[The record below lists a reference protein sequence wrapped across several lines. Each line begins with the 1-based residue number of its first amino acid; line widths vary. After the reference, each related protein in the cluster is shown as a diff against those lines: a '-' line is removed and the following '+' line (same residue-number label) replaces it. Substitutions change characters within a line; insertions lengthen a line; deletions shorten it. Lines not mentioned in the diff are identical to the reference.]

1 MQNDRHYNKE
11 DLQPPRAA
19 DAPRAA
25 EAPVASEAE
34 RAGDAPPASD
44 TPAAH
49 GKRSVLRRVWNVFT
63 TVLVAIVVLFALLL
77 VLVFV
82 PDLLKRADKS
92 AGKRES
98 EQHQG

>member
-49 GKRSVLRRVWNVFT
+49 GKRSVLRRVWNVF
-63 TVLVAIVVLFALLL
+63 FA
-77 VLVFV
+77 
-82 PDLLKRADKS
+82 S
-92 AGKRES
+92 
-98 EQHQG
+98 

>member
-1 MQNDRHYNKE
+1 MIC
-11 DLQPPRAA
+11 
-19 DAPRAA
+19 
-25 EAPVASEAE
+25 AS
-34 RAGDAPPASD
+34 RRWR
-44 TPAAH
+44 PAARRRRSLRP
-49 GKRSVLRRVWNVFT
+49 KRKL
-63 TVLVAIVVLFALLL
+63 AALLL